1 MSIVDVD
8 ALLEEL
14 AADAPCGPNL
24 EYDPAFLE
32 LEQSALG
39 KPEVQYGNTIV
50 SATPPEWKLVKKQ
63 ALDLLGRTR
72 DLRVAMP
79 LVRALLALHDMPGF
93 ADGARLLDRLVSE
106 RWDSVH
112 PQLDAEDDNDPT
124 LRINSLA
131 MLADSATVIRDIK
144 ETAFVHLPGLGP
156 LSVRVLEQAA
166 GELPVPKGQTALS
179 PASIEAALRDVPV
192 GALMEAANAVTL
204 AHDSVVNIEVALVR
218 QVGSSHALNLDALTR
233 QLRRMKELLASH
245 LPQAEGAGAMPDAG
259 VSGAPADGAA
269 TPSAGPPAGSP
280 DRAPI
285 SGEIGSRADVVRML
299 DKILA
304 YYQRHEPSSPVPM
317 LIERAKRLAPKNFFE
332 IMEELA
338 PESVNQ
344 LKILRGPQE
353 PG

>member
-39 KPEVQYGNTIV
+39 KPEVQYGDTIV
-50 SATPPEWKLVKKQ
+50 PATPPEWKLVKKQ

-79 LVRALLALHDMPGF
+79 LVRALLALHAMPGF
-93 ADGARLLDRLVSE
+93 ADGVRLLDRLVSE

-112 PQLDAEDDNDPT
+112 PALDADDDNDPT

-131 MLADSATVIRDIK
+131 MLADSATVVRDIK
-144 ETAFVHLPGLGP
+144 ETAFIQLPGLGP

-166 GELPVPKGQTALS
+166 GEAPVPEGQTAL
-179 PASIEAALRDVPV
+179 ALGSIEAALRDVRV
-192 GALMEAANAVTL
+192 EALVDAANAVTL

-218 QVGSSHALNLDALTR
+218 QVGSSRALNLDVLTR
-233 QLRRMKELLASH
+233 QLRRMRDLLASH
-245 LPQAEGAGAMPDAG
+245 LPQAENTGAMPDSTISA
-259 VSGAPADGAA
+259 SADGAA
-269 TPSAGPPAGSP
+269 ASAASAAAPGP
-280 DRAPI
+280 API

-338 PESVNQ
+338 PESVAQ
-344 LKILRGPQE
+344 LNILRGPQE
-353 PG
+353 SV

>member
-8 ALLEEL
+8 ALLVEL

-32 LEQSALG
+32 LEQGALG
-39 KPEVQYGNTIV
+39 KPEVQYGSTIV
-50 SATPPEWKLVKKQ
+50 PAAPPEWKLVKKQ

-79 LVRALLALHDMPGF
+79 LVRALLALHAMPGF
-93 ADGARLLDRLVSE
+93 ADGVRLLDRLVSE

-112 PQLDAEDDNDPT
+112 PQLDTDDDNDPT

-131 MLADSATVIRDIK
+131 MLADSETVIRDIK
-144 ETAFVHLPGLGP
+144 ETAFIQLPGLGP
-156 LSVRVLEQAA
+156 LSVRVLEQAS
-166 GELPVPKGQTALS
+166 GEAPVPNGQTAL
-179 PASIEAALRDVPV
+179 ALGSIEAALHDVPV
-192 GALMEAANAVTL
+192 GTLVDAANAVTL

-218 QVGSSHALNLDALTR
+218 QVGSSRALNLDALTR
-233 QLRRMKELLASH
+233 QLRRMRDLLASH
-245 LPQAEGAGAMPDAG
+245 LPQAENVGAMPDSA
-259 VSGAPADGAA
+259 SADATADGAA
-269 TPSAGPPAGSP
+269 SASSTASGTAAGP
-280 DRAPI
+280 API

-317 LIERAKRLAPKNFFE
+317 LLERAKRLAPKSFFE

-338 PESVNQ
+338 PESVGQ
-344 LKILRGPQE
+344 LNILRGPQE

>member
-39 KPEVQYGNTIV
+39 KPEVQYGDTIV
-50 SATPPEWKLVKKQ
+50 PATPPEWKLVKKQ

-79 LVRALLALHDMPGF
+79 LVRALLALHAMPGF
-93 ADGARLLDRLVSE
+93 ADGVRLLDRLVSE

-112 PQLDAEDDNDPT
+112 PALDADDDNDPT

-131 MLADSATVIRDIK
+131 MLADSATVVRDIK
-144 ETAFVHLPGLGP
+144 ETAFIQLPGLGS

-166 GELPVPKGQTALS
+166 GEAPVPEGQTAL
-179 PASIEAALRDVPV
+179 ALGSIEAALRDVRV
-192 GALMEAANAVTL
+192 EALVDAANAVTL

-218 QVGSSHALNLDALTR
+218 QVGSSRALNLDVLTR
-233 QLRRMKELLASH
+233 QLRRMRDLLASH
-245 LPQAEGAGAMPDAG
+245 LPQAENTGAMPDSAI
-259 VSGAPADGAA
+259 SASADGAA
-269 TPSAGPPAGSP
+269 ASAASAAAPGP
-280 DRAPI
+280 API

-338 PESVNQ
+338 PESVAQ
-344 LKILRGPQE
+344 LNILRGPQE
-353 PG
+353 SV

>member
-8 ALLEEL
+8 VLLTEL

-24 EYDPAFLE
+24 EYDPAFVE

-39 KPEVQYGNTIV
+39 KPEVQYGDTIV
-50 SATPPEWKLVKKQ
+50 PAVPPEWKLVKKQ

-72 DLRVAMP
+72 DLRVAIP
-79 LVRALLALHDMPGF
+79 LVRALLALHAMPGF
-93 ADGARLLDRLVSE
+93 ADGVRLLERLVAE

-112 PQLDAEDDNDPT
+112 PQLDPDDDNDPT

-131 MLADSATVIRDIK
+131 ILGDSATVIRDIK
-144 ETAFVHLPGLGP
+144 EIGFIQLPGLGP
-156 LSVRVLEQAA
+156 LSVRLLEQAS
-166 GELPVPKGQTALS
+166 GELPLPKGQTALAQS
-179 PASIEAALRDVPV
+179 SIDAALRDVPPE
-192 GALMEAANAVTL
+192 ALREAADAVTQ
-204 AHDSVVNIEVALVR
+204 AHDSIVNIEVTLVR
-218 QVGSSHALNLDALTR
+218 QVGSSRALNLDALTR
-233 QLRRMKELLASH
+233 QLRRMRDLLANH
-245 LPQAEGAGAMPDAG
+245 LPQAEESDAMTDAANPDATA
-259 VSGAPADGAA
+259 APEAA
-269 TPSAGPPAGSP
+269 ARPAGTGA
-280 DRAPI
+280 API

-304 YYQRHEPSSPVPM
+304 YYQRNEPSSPVPM

-344 LKILRGPQE
+344 IKILRGPQE
-353 PG
+353 PV

>member
-50 SATPPEWKLVKKQ
+50 PATPPEWKLVKKQ

-79 LVRALLALHDMPGF
+79 LVRALLALHAMPGF
-93 ADGARLLDRLVSE
+93 ADGIRLLDRLVSE

-112 PQLDAEDDNDPT
+112 PQLDAEDDKDPT

-144 ETAFVHLPGLGP
+144 ETAFIQLPGLGP

-166 GELPVPKGQTALS
+166 GEAPVPKGQAALA
-179 PASIEAALRDVPV
+179 PGSIEAALRDVPV
-192 GALMEAANAVTL
+192 AALVEAANAVTL

-233 QLRRMKELLASH
+233 QLRRMRDLLASH
-245 LPQAEGAGAMPDAG
+245 LPQAENTGAMPDSG
-259 VSGAPADGAA
+259 VSGAPANGAA
-269 TPSAGPPAGSP
+269 APSAGAPAGSP
-280 DRAPI
+280 DRPI

-344 LKILRGPQE
+344 LKVLRGPQE
-353 PG
+353 PA